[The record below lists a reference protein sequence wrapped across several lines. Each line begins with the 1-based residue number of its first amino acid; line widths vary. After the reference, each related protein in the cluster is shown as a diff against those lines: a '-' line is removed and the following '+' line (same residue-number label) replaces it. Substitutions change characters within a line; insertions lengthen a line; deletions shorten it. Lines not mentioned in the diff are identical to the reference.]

1 MESWVFTNQAP
12 MGWIEFFGAFH
23 GAQNEFF
30 FSEPTTW
37 RYLVF
42 LWQDR
47 DAHWFY
53 GVLSME
59 RARSD
64 RRRPT
69 KKNHT
74 QADIMSTALLIRVP
88 TVWWMAPSGRWRRR
102 FEASASLYRRPFF
115 LELPPP
121 PPPPVRSSVLWTPLS
136 LCFVGMCFFFAGW
149 CFLCISVCVCV
160 CVRLCVTLSGRF
172 WTNRT
177 KMVANKIITLDKVFF
192 YEGGRCLRFSLVPL
206 PMV

>member
-121 PPPPVRSSVLWTPLS
+121 TRQVLCSMDAVIS
-136 LCFVGMCFFFAGW
+136 LFCGHVFLFCWVVFFVY
-149 CFLCISVCVCV
+149 LCVCVCV

>member
-121 PPPPVRSSVLWTPLS
+121 PHPSGPLFYGRRYLFVLWACVSFLLGGVFCVS
-136 LCFVGMCFFFAGW
+136 LC
-149 CFLCISVCVCV
+149 VCVCV
-160 CVRLCVTLSGRF
+160 CASVRHVIWAVLDEQ
-172 WTNRT
+172 
-177 KMVANKIITLDKVFF
+177 NKD
-192 YEGGRCLRFSLVPL
+192 GGE
-206 PMV
+206 